1 MASERGQW
9 RVSQDPV
16 TFAQRPLDMARLM
29 AAATC
34 PVVLGAGEHDGLVS
48 RTDLAVYVDQ
58 PRIAPDRGHNVQV
71 EDPEWV
77 MSQILS
83 VTR

>member
-1 MASERGQW
+1 
-9 RVSQDPV
+9 VSDPTLLAGV
-16 TFAQRPLDMARLM
+16 
-29 AAATC
+29 TC
-34 PVVLGAGEHDGLVS
+34 PVVLGAGEHDGLV

-77 MSQILS
+77 ISQILS